1 MVRDKVLEAL
11 KEIFEDEGFLESQDY
26 IEDGW
31 LDSMQIME
39 LVTTLEDSFDIEFHG
54 TDIIPENFVNIE
66 TIHQLV
72 KRYVGE
78 E

>member
-1 MVRDKVLEAL
+1 MVKDKILEAL
-11 KEIFEDEGFLESQDY
+11 KEIFEDDSFLESQDF

-31 LDSMQIME
+31 LDSMEIME
-39 LVTTLEDSFDIEFHG
+39 LVANLEDIFDFEFSG
-54 TDIIPENFVNIE
+54 ADIIPDNFINLE
-66 TIHQLV
+66 TIEQLV